1 MEVSVVTVDDQA
13 VFRETAREVIE
24 ATPGFDSV
32 GEASGGES
40 GVELVDRLCPQ
51 LVLMDVRM
59 PGMDGIEA
67 AARIKESH
75 PGTVVILISIED
87 AANVPEAATSS
98 AAEAL
103 VRKQDFGPALL
114 RRLWEEFGDAVSRR
128 R

>member
-1 MEVSVVTVDDQA
+1 VEVSVVTVDDQA

-24 ATPGFDSV
+24 ATPGFAAV
-32 GEASGGES
+32 GEASGGE
-40 GVELVDRLCPQ
+40 GGLELVDRLEPQ

-75 PGTVVILISIED
+75 PGTVVILITIED
-87 AANVPEAATSS
+87 AAHVPESAAKS

-103 VRKQDFGPALL
+103 VRKQDFKPALL
-114 RRLWEEFGDAVSRR
+114 RNLWEEFGHAVGRR
-128 R
+128 